1 MNAAEVQIGK
11 MDDIKSLGAHMKKV
25 LLLISPK
32 SRRGADSIVA
42 ARDQLQALGYTIIN
56 DPNQES
62 VDPNVLIEKHAKE
75 IAFVIVGGGDG
86 SVNMVLPALVKT
98 QVPLVVIPLG
108 TANNLARHYELSY
121 DISEALKVIA
131 SGTPKKIDLGIVN
144 GIYFVNVVGMGL
156 STYVNRSVPAKLKRF
171 LGPLAFVLTAFW
183 LSTKIRPF
191 RLHITADG
199 KEYVRRS
206 WQISVCNGRH
216 YGNGLT
222 VKHDASLIDGKL
234 HALSTEV
241 QKWWQGF
248 FLIPALI
255 SGHYKVEHDISL
267 FEAEEFHLETRRR
280 IKIDVDGDIKT
291 HTPAKFSVH
300 RHALNLMVP
309 HEQVSNL

>member
-1 MNAAEVQIGK
+1 
-11 MDDIKSLGAHMKKV
+11 MKKV

-32 SRRGADSIVA
+32 SRRGADSIIK
-42 ARDQLQALGYTIIN
+42 AREELQTLGYAIIN
-56 DPNQES
+56 DPNEES
-62 VDPNVLIEKHAKE
+62 LDPNQLIEKHASD
-75 IAFVIVGGGDG
+75 ISFVIVGGGDG

-98 QVPLVVIPLG
+98 QIPLVIIPLG

-121 DISEALKVIA
+121 DINEALKVMEA
-131 SGTPKKIDLGIVN
+131 GLSKRIDLGIVN
-144 GIYFVNVVGMGL
+144 GIYFVNVVGLGL
-156 STYVNRSVPAKLKRF
+156 STNVNKNVPSKLKRF
-171 LGPLAFVLTAFW
+171 IGPLAFVLTAFY

-191 RLHITADG
+191 RLNITADG
-199 KEYVRRS
+199 KQYTRRS

-267 FEAEEFHLETRRR
+267 FEAQEIELITRRTL
-280 IKIDVDGDIKT
+280 KIDVDGDIKT
-291 HTPAKFSVH
+291 QTPAKFSVQKK
-300 RHALNLMVP
+300 ALSLMVP
-309 HEQVSNL
+309 HEHVSKL